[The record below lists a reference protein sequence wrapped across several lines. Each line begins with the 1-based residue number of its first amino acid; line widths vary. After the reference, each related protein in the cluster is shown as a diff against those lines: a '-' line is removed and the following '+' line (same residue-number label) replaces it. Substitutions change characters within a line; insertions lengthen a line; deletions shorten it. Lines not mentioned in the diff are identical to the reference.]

1 MNRLPPLPLPRAR
14 GAGKARFF
22 AAVGLMVALVAF
34 LARRF
39 DLVDTGTLVVSVALA
54 VLCALVALLC
64 VGLTIA
70 DIWREGRRSSGTL
83 IGTLFLVLLTLAP
96 PLAAIAASAYFP
108 ALDDV
113 STDRTVPPELPPA
126 IGPRAVPGEMLAP
139 ADQRAALQTESYPDI
154 VPQLIDVP
162 VVEAYALARTAA
174 GELGWKT
181 VGHFEPASETASGH
195 LTLAGH
201 SAIMGTPL
209 VIAIRVQPGGDGT
222 RLDIRSASRDGLP
235 DLGENARA
243 IRAFLGTF
251 RDVEKRP
258 ASG

>member
-22 AAVGLMVALVAF
+22 AAVGLMVALVAC

-126 IGPRAVPGEMLAP
+126 IAPRAVPGEMLA
-139 ADQRAALQTESYPDI
+139 
-154 VPQLIDVP
+154 LIDGLRGTHGLTVLLVSHHP
-162 VVEAYALARTAA
+162 DEARQAARLSAYLEAGEILAFEATETLLARTDLPGLTAY
-174 GELGWKT
+174 LGD
-181 VGHFEPASETASGH
+181 S
-195 LTLAGH
+195 
-201 SAIMGTPL
+201 
-209 VIAIRVQPGGDGT
+209 
-222 RLDIRSASRDGLP
+222 
-235 DLGENARA
+235 
-243 IRAFLGTF
+243 
-251 RDVEKRP
+251 
-258 ASG
+258 